1 MLQTRH
7 KHGRRSYLS
16 DGIGGASQSLLEPEP
31 LRSKDRGL
39 FSYNIDNIITPM
51 FAVYR
56 TTGGIAPVVHAHI
69 RTRTHAHEQTHT
81 HAHTRTN
88 ARTHTHIH
96 AHTHTHAHT
105 HARAHTHT
113 HTHARAHTHAHT
125 HTHTIK
131 PPTAGV
137 QLFGHTRAVLRLVW
151 PFDGIV
157 QNEI

>member
-7 KHGRRSYLS
+7 KQGRRSYLS
-16 DGIGGASQSLLEPEP
+16 DGIGCASQSLLEPEP

-39 FSYNIDNIITPM
+39 FSYNIDIIITPI

-56 TTGGIAPVVHAHI
+56 TTGDIAPVGHAH
-69 RTRTHAHEQTHT
+69 TNTHT
-81 HAHTRTN
+81 HAH
-88 ARTHTHIH
+88 ALTHTHIH
-96 AHTHTHAHT
+96 AHTHAHT
-105 HARAHTHT
+105 PHTQ
-113 HTHARAHTHAHT
+113 T

-137 QLFGHTRAVLRLVW
+137 QLFGHTRVVLRLVW